1 MDALLKFWEKFNE
14 FAYVSDME
22 THDLVYLNQ
31 KTAEFL
37 GLAGPEEVLGKK
49 CYEVLHKSTV
59 PCAFCNNSDL
69 EEGVFCKRYYYNPV
83 FEKYVYAYN
92 TKVLHNGRACRV
104 ELAIDVSNHD
114 ERHSIAQK
122 HQDLEKL
129 INEAVALALEEPTP
143 SGSINCLL
151 EHLGRMIRGERTYIF
166 EMDADG
172 SIYNSYEWTAQGIPS
187 KKENL
192 GHIPAEKWRPWIS
205 VFNHQ
210 KEVVLSDISSI
221 REHNEA
227 LYSYM
232 KQQGIRSLVVVPI
245 YSLNNQQIGFF
256 GVDNPAVELI
266 DTTAGLL
273 RIMGKFVDGALR
285 RRDMVKKL
293 HDMSYLDQ
301 QTRLGN
307 RYALQHYMQHILD
320 RGERDLGVIFCDITG
335 LKRVNDTLGHAEGD
349 ALIVRASTAIR
360 NTFPDFGLF
369 RYGGDEFLVV
379 CPDVKEADLAQQV
392 SLLKQEAKV
401 QSVNIA
407 VGVSFGHIPTNSSKE
422 SVERLISMAETQMYQ
437 DKSEYYRTSGMD
449 RRRH

>member
-14 FAYVSDME
+14 FAYVSDIK
-22 THDLVYLNQ
+22 THNLVYLNQ
-31 KTAEFL
+31 KTVEFL
-37 GLAGPEEVLGKK
+37 GLTSPEEVLGKK

-59 PCAFCNNSDL
+59 PCAFCNNNDL

-92 TKVLHNGRACRV
+92 TKVLHNGRSCRV
-104 ELAIDVSNHD
+104 ELAIDVSSHD
-114 ERHSIAQK
+114 VHHSIAQK
-122 HQDLEKL
+122 HQDLEKC
-129 INEAVALALEEPTP
+129 INEAVAMALEEPTP
-143 SGSINCLL
+143 SGSVNCLL
-151 EHLGRMIRGERTYIF
+151 EHLGKMICGERTYIF
-166 EMDADG
+166 EMKADG
-172 SIYNSYEWTAQGIPS
+172 SIYNSYEWTATGNPS
-187 KKENL
+187 QKSKPAA
-192 GHIPAEKWRPWIS
+192 IPAESWEPWAK
-205 VFNHQ
+205 VFNGE
-210 KEVVLSDISSI
+210 KEVVLSDITAIQGRSPS
-221 REHNEA
+221 
-227 LYSYM
+227 LYAYM

-379 CPDVKEADLAQQV
+379 CPDIKEADLAQQV